1 MAKHPL
7 NCKDLLN
14 MDTFKLI
21 EYLYEEYV
29 FDLPEVLLSV
39 DDLQKAISLSSILA
53 GNYAYLATVGEYAK
67 IIVRESKGKISK
79 EQLNELIGKRDIVVQ
94 ASENTKMQ
102 YNALSRMITIK
113 QEINRELNMSGQN
126 IYSK

>member
-14 MDTFKLI
+14 METFDLL
-21 EYLYEEYV
+21 EHLYQKYV

-53 GNYAYLATVGEYAK
+53 SNYSYLATVGEYAK
-67 IIVRESKGKISK
+67 IIVRESKGKITK
-79 EQLNELIGKRDIVVQ
+79 EQLNELIGKRDIIVQ
-94 ASENTKMQ
+94 SAENCKMQ

-113 QEINRELNMSGQN
+113 QEINRELGMSG
-126 IYSK
+126 SKCI

>member
-7 NCKDLLN
+7 NCRDLLN

-21 EYLYEEYV
+21 EYLYKEYV

-39 DDLQKAISLSSILA
+39 DDLQKAISLSSTLA

-67 IIVRESKGKISK
+67 IIVRESKGKITK
-79 EQLNELIGKRDIVVQ
+79 EQLNELIGKRDIIVQ
-94 ASENTKMQ
+94 SAENCKMQ

-113 QEINRELNMSGQN
+113 QEINRELSMTD
-126 IYSK
+126 SKHM